1 MRPASPF
8 TLHDMDRQ
16 QGAEDERDHQN
27 RVSSS
32 VQIGSSVCRV
42 ADGQPV
48 RGRIPQPVGG
58 GNCTMPLLLE
68 NFAINGKGSVIRL
81 PDNKNETYPALRT
94 PCNGY
99 VPVANGLLYA
109 VGSGCGCVP
118 LFVRGM
124 AAHGAARIVDTEA
137 LAGRPRPV
145 ERGPGRP
152 SKENATG
159 WTMYRADLRRSAA
172 TAATIGGVP
181 KISWTA
187 RLDGRTRRR
196 HLCCRWPLPTTWCS
210 PPANTA
216 WRRSRRMLNPGSR
229 RDWESWP
236 SRGGAPCRRHGR
248 RRRRGRP
255 GAARWHGE
263 ADRRQPRGRR
273 GGGQFAVARPAGPR
287 WPGRR
292 RRRHRRRLCR
302 RQRGDDQVAV
312 TTRVW
317 PAVECV
323 LVHRLSRAQA
333 GQHGVVQDAVGGHA
347 VAGVDAVATG
357 PVGEPPA
364 RLRDHRLDGGGVP
377 GVQ

>member
-137 LAGRPRPV
+137 FAGRPRPV

-216 WRRSRRMLNPGSR
+216 WRRSRRMLNLGSR

-236 SRGGAPCRRHGR
+236 SRGAP
-248 RRRRGRP
+248 
-255 GAARWHGE
+255 
-263 ADRRQPRGRR
+263 
-273 GGGQFAVARPAGPR
+273 
-287 WPGRR
+287 
-292 RRRHRRRLCR
+292 
-302 RQRGDDQVAV
+302 
-312 TTRVW
+312 
-317 PAVECV
+317 
-323 LVHRLSRAQA
+323 
-333 GQHGVVQDAVGGHA
+333 HA
-347 VAGVDAVATG
+347 VAMAGDVVVAAQGQPDGTGKLTVCSRADGAAVASLPLPAP
-357 PVGEPPA
+357 PVRAGLAVVEGA
-364 RLRDHRLDGGGVP
+364 IVAVCADGSVVMTRSP
-377 GVQ
+377 